1 MNSSDRTF
9 TYLTILC
16 VLVICGASG
25 IGMVWMRQQIS
36 RTADRIRT
44 TEQQIAEVERRVRF
58 LDERIAASTQPRNLQ
73 ARVANQL
80 RPAREDQLVFIQERY
95 TGDTYVYAV
104 RDAFEVSADLALLNS
119 GAVVEEGL

>member
-1 MNSSDRTF
+1 MSSSDRTF

-44 TEQQIAEVERRVRF
+44 TEQQIAEVQRRVQF
-58 LDERIAASTQPRNLQ
+58 LDQRIAASTQPRNLQ
-73 ARVANQL
+73 AQVANRL
-80 RPAREDQLVFIQERY
+80 RPARENQLVFIQERFREDGY
-95 TGDTYVYAV
+95 LYAV
-104 RDAFEVSADLALLNS
+104 RDAFEVSLDLALLNN
-119 GAVVEEGL
+119 GTVVEEGL

>member
-16 VLVICGASG
+16 VLIICGASG

-44 TEQQIAEVERRVRF
+44 TEHQIAEVERRVRF

-73 ARVANQL
+73 ARVANRL
-80 RPAREDQLVFIQERY
+80 RPAREDQVVFIQERY
-95 TGDTYVYAV
+95 SGDAYVYAV
-104 RDAFEVSADLALLNS
+104 RDAFEVSVDLALLNS
-119 GAVVEEGL
+119 GTVVEEGL

>member
-9 TYLTILC
+9 TYLTVLC
-16 VLVICGASG
+16 VLIICGASG

-73 ARVANQL
+73 ARVANRL
-80 RPAREDQLVFIQERY
+80 RPAREDQLVFIQEHY
-95 TGDTYVYAV
+95 SGDAYVYAV
-104 RDAFEVSADLALLNS
+104 RDAFEVSVDLALLNN
-119 GAVVEEGL
+119 GTIVEEGL